1 MISLQSSRRLAS
13 AAVVIAFVSTSSP
26 LHQSRLHAQQSK
38 QQAAPPAKAPAGLDT
53 AAIDRA
59 IGKSGQAMAGDVYR
73 VAFPRSDLSVTVGGV
88 KVKPGFALG
97 SWAAFKAAGAGASG
111 ARGAVVHGD
120 LVLLDSEVNPVI
132 SALFQHD
139 MQITAV
145 HNHLINDTP
154 HVSYVHYWGQGDAA
168 TLAANVKDVLSKS
181 KTPISA
187 PPATPTATSGAAN
200 DDLPADQIQQAI
212 GLKGT
217 VSNGVLALSVPRPE
231 TIQMMGVTLPPSMGM
246 ATAINFQ
253 SAGAGKVAATG
264 DFVMIADEVNRV
276 ARQLRQHN
284 IGVTALHNHM
294 LHGTPELYFMH
305 FWGEG
310 DAQSIATGLKAAIG
324 ELKK

>member
-1 MISLQSSRRLAS
+1 MINLPSSRRIAS
-13 AAVVIAFVSTSSP
+13 AAVAIAFVSTSSP
-26 LHQSRLHAQQSK
+26 LRQSPLHAQQSK
-38 QQAAPPAKAPAGLDT
+38 QQAAAPKAPAGLDT

-73 VAFPRSDLSVTVGGV
+73 VSFPRSDLNVAVGGV
-88 KVKPGFALG
+88 KVKAGFALG
-97 SWAAFKAAGAGASG
+97 SWAAFKAAGGGAS
-111 ARGAVVHGD
+111 GAVVHGD

-181 KTPISA
+181 KTPMSA
-187 PPATPTATSGAAN
+187 PPAPTATSGAN

-212 GLKGT
+212 GVKGT
-217 VSNGVLALSVPRPE
+217 VTNGVLALSVPRPE

-246 ATAINFQ
+246 ATSINFQ

-284 IGVTALHNHM
+284 IGITALHNHM

-310 DAQSIATGLKAAIG
+310 DANSVAAGLKAAIG

>member
-1 MISLQSSRRLAS
+1 MIILQSSRRLAT
-13 AAVVIAFVSTSSP
+13 AAVAIALVTISFP
-26 LHQSRLHAQQSK
+26 LRQSLVHAQQPQRQTASGA
-38 QQAAPPAKAPAGLDT
+38 QTSSAPKAPAGLDT

-73 VAFPRSDLSVTVGGV
+73 VSFPRSDLNVTVGGV
-88 KVKPGFALG
+88 KVKAGFALG
-97 SWAAFKAAGAGASG
+97 SWAAFKAASG
-111 ARGAVVHGD
+111 GAVVHGD

-154 HVSYVHYWGQGDAA
+154 HVSYVHYWGQGAAA

-181 KTPISA
+181 KTPMSA
-187 PPATPTATSGAAN
+187 PPATPTATSGAAT

-217 VSNGVLALSVPRPE
+217 VNNGVLALSVPRPE

-246 ATAINFQ
+246 ATSINFQ
-253 SAGAGKVAATG
+253 SAGSGKVAATG

-284 IGVTALHNHM
+284 IGITALHNHM

-310 DAQSIATGLKAAIG
+310 DANAVASGLKAAIG
-324 ELKK
+324 ELKR